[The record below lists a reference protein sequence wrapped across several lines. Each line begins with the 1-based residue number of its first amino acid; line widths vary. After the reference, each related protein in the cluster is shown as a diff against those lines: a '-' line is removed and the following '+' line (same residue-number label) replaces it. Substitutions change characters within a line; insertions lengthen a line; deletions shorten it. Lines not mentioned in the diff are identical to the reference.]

1 MPAVS
6 LAAVPGKRQRALE
19 MAAEIERRGF
29 PGIYC
34 PSLGDALGLCTSLAH
49 VTTTIRFGTSIEP
62 IYFRHPTS
70 MAQTA
75 RYIHEVSGGRFD
87 LGLGV
92 SHGPVH
98 ERLGLEVGRPLVGH
112 ARLRRGD
119 AGRGDRDRRAAADR
133 AGDAARSDGRAR
145 RRGRR
150 RRGVGQRVAQPH
162 GREPRARSPRSG
174 GRRGFFV
181 GNMIPTV
188 IDDDRDAAA
197 AAINRARSPA
207 TWRFRTT
214 ATTGRPPA
222 TSRRWK
228 PSSRRSPRGSAT
240 RCPAL
245 MSDRWLADCTLFGT
259 ATDVRDG
266 VEAWFDAGRDDADP
280 RHVIDEGRPVR
291 RDRAAVRRLLVS
303 VYSYALLVRAER
315 RAGAHEVPVAL
326 RAVDASDRRPVLR
339 PTQ

>member
-1 MPAVS
+1 MRTPAVS

-75 RYIHEVSGGRFD
+75 SYIHEVSGGRFD

-98 ERLGLEVGRPLVGH
+98 ERLQLEVGRPLSDMRDYVG
-112 ARLRRGD
+112 AMR
-119 AGRGDRDRRAAADR
+119 AAGDRIGELPPIVLATFRERMVALAAEVADGAVWANASRSHMAASLRTIPDDRRAK
-133 AGDAARSDGRAR
+133 
-145 RRGRR
+145 
-150 RRGVGQRVAQPH
+150 
-162 GREPRARSPRSG
+162 
-174 GRRGFFV
+174 GFFV

-197 AAINRARSPA
+197 AINR
-207 TWRFRTT
+207 RTL
-214 ATTGRPPA
+214 TGYVALPNYRNY
-222 TSRRWK
+222 WK
-228 PSSRRSPRGSAT
+228 AAGYVEEMDAIEQAIAAGQREKVPD
-240 RCPAL
+240 L
-245 MSDRWLADCTLFGT
+245 MSDRWLADCTLSGS
-259 ATDVRDG
+259 ATEVRDG
-266 VEAWFDAGRDDADP
+266 VEAWFDAGVTTP
-280 RHVIDEGRPVR
+280 I
-291 RDRAAVRRLLVS
+291 LVMS
-303 VYSYALLVRAER
+303 STK
-315 RAGAHEVPVAL
+315 GGQFVAL
-326 RAVDASDRRPVLR
+326 QELFDAYA
-339 PTQ
+339 